1 MLYIYIIYIYN
12 IYKIYMVKGKN
23 KTVGRTSNKFEK
35 VEYNNNNIL
44 NNDEEKEKKTS
55 DKLINNNNVE
65 STNNINSEQDYSD
78 MYPSS
83 RDENIKRNEEE
94 INIDNKYDRI
104 EKFEKLKKIYNKTNN
119 YDKRNMNIYRRS
131 TSTPN
136 MTRKKRMVMKKN
148 KSFPYP
154 HTGYNYPNSLKETNF
169 IYSYELY
176 SGPKYVIDSTAS
188 EKSFL
193 ESSQI
198 VSNSCTNQSGVMD
211 IHLLPTN
218 LTNRTK
224 TTERRRQNED
234 DRSKNIILITN
245 NETNKNEIKENN
257 KILKTSHSLYCLNNN
272 FNKTEKCK
280 IKKSNSTYF
289 NDKNISLYF

>member
-1 MLYIYIIYIYN
+1 
-12 IYKIYMVKGKN
+12 MVKGKN

-198 VSNSCTNQSGVMD
+198 VSNSCTNQSGGSFKFD
-211 IHLLPTN
+211 EYN
-218 LTNRTK
+218 GYSSSSYKFN
-224 TTERRRQNED
+224 QSNED
-234 DRSKNIILITN
+234 DRTKNIILITN